1 MFSTANVFA
10 KEHQVQMLNGSAPE
24 MFVFEPAVL
33 NIKKGDTVTWI
44 GDAMHNSASIKEM
57 LPKDAKPWTGKL
69 TKKAGEKSISVKFD
83 TEGLYGYNCTP
94 HAMFG
99 MVGLVVVGDPSSN
112 AKAAKAA
119 AIKIEEKFAA
129 GKGRFSNCLFTHF
142 TIPAD
147 FSCVYI
153 VGGSVS

>member
-1 MFSTANVFA
+1 MPIIKKFIILLVMFSTANVFA
-10 KEHQVQMLNGSAPE
+10 KEHKVQMLNGSAPE

-112 AKAAKAA
+112 AKVAKAA

-129 GKGRFSNCLFTHF
+129 GKGRFSKYLSK
-142 TIPAD
+142 IK
-147 FSCVYI
+147 
-153 VGGSVS
+153 